1 MKTVIYLDV
10 LLLVNCL
17 VDDCLLAAVAK
28 ITAAQAVF
36 WRLLLGAVV
45 GAAGSLVILLPEWP
59 IPLQM
64 VYQLALCCVMVW
76 VSFGRSESGAFL
88 ARALWL
94 LLLTTMLA
102 GLVLLWLLVGQ
113 PRGVQTNNLAVYLYV
128 SPLQLAAGA
137 VVVYGLVWLWLAF
150 YGRQMPK
157 PTTRL
162 RIDLGIG
169 LFTVDAM
176 LDTGFSM
183 RDPFAGYPV
192 IMVDYQ
198 AVVRQLPE
206 QLVLFLEDWFK
217 GKHLSSANPGIR
229 LLPCQ
234 TATGQALLPGVTAKI
249 NRKPVFLVFSGQ
261 RLQIPRVQAIYGWE
275 LGLIG

>member
-17 VDDCLLAAVAK
+17 VDYLLLGTVAK
-28 ITAAQAVF
+28 ITAAQPVF
-36 WRLLLGAVV
+36 RRLLFGSCV
-45 GAAGSLVILLPEWP
+45 GALGSLVILLPEYP

-64 VYQLALCCVMVW
+64 VYQLALCCVMVR
-76 VSFGRSESGAFL
+76 VSFGGAEAGAFL

-94 LLLTTMLA
+94 LLLTMLLA
-102 GLVLLWLLVGQ
+102 GLVLLWILLGQ

-128 SPLQLAAGA
+128 SPWQLAAGA
-137 VVVYGLVWLWLAF
+137 AVVYVLIWLWLAF

-157 PTTRL
+157 PTTKL

-192 IMVDYQ
+192 VMVDYQ
-198 AVVRQLPE
+198 AVARQLPE
-206 QLVLFLEDWFK
+206 RLVLYLEDWFK
-217 GKHLSSANPGIR
+217 GKHLASVDLGIR

-249 NRKPVFLVFSGQ
+249 NRKPIFLVFSGQ